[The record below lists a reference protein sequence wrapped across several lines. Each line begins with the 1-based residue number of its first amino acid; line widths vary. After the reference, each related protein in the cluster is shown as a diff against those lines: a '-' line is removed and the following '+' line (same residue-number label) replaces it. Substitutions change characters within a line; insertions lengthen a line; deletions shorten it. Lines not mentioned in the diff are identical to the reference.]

1 KARQKEDY
9 PTALLWYQ
17 NAQRMGMDLRGTIAL
32 VSSWANASD
41 SERSLAILE
50 RAVRLDQGWL
60 TKEDQIQAVYNYAL
74 QLFLLKDYDL
84 ARKFFWRTIK
94 LSDQNENFR
103 AFVSMSYLYLGV
115 SYAYQGDLEHALPL
129 LEMSIEVGPRNEWA
143 HINYAIY
150 LYYFD
155 PSKVEEVNEHFHIAL
170 DLLPNDLRLWQAVI
184 GFWVDKNFEQQ
195 REYCKL
201 ATQQG
206 IEAQNLCDGVE

>member
-1 KARQKEDY
+1 
-9 PTALLWYQ
+9 
-17 NAQRMGMDLRGTIAL
+17 
-32 VSSWANASD
+32 
-41 SERSLAILE
+41 
-50 RAVRLDQGWL
+50 
-60 TKEDQIQAVYNYAL
+60 
-74 QLFLLKDYDL
+74 
-84 ARKFFWRTIK
+84 
-94 LSDQNENFR
+94 
-103 AFVSMSYLYLGV
+103 MSYLYLGV

-155 PSKVEEVNEHFHIAL
+155 PSKVEKVNEHFRIAL

-184 GFWVDKNFEQQ
+184 SFWVDKNFEQQ